1 MEGSLIK
8 YMYDPIQKGI
18 LQFQFSDVEMVTM
31 KSLTY
36 TSLKDL
42 LPGSPP
48 SIMSPKNGRK
58 DSWREIPMKDPLLQ
72 HAAWAYLQPSVVAEA
87 DRSFS
92 EKMKEKCFGLF
103 DCFND
108 VIFAMFRGLFSPAT
122 ESENRNREDIVDGQQ
137 ILI

>member
-8 YMYDPIQKGI
+8 YMYDPIERGI
-18 LQFQFSDVEMVTM
+18 LQFQFCDVEMVSM
-31 KSLTY
+31 DSLTY

-42 LPGSPP
+42 LPESPP
-48 SIMSPKNGRK
+48 SICSPTYGRK

-72 HAAWAYLQPSVVAEA
+72 QAAWAYLQPTAVVEV
-87 DRSFS
+87 DQCFS

-103 DCFND
+103 DCFSA
-108 VIFAMFRGLFSPAT
+108 VIFTMFSAVFSPA
-122 ESENRNREDIVDGQQ
+122 EENRDGEQ